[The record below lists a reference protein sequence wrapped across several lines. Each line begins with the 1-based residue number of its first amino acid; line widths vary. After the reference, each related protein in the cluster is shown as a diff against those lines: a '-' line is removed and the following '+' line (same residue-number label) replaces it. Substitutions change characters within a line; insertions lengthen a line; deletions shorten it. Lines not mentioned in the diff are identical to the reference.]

1 MNGNRYYASL
11 DDAEQAEN
19 EFLREQIH
27 EHNLTRAMSFV
38 YVNKQTGRALAKDHA
53 DGRMITVA
61 GNGKDSGNYHLT
73 KGVTVQSPRGI

>member
-1 MNGNRYYASL
+1 MNDNRYYASL
-11 DDAEQAEN
+11 DDAEQQET
-19 EFLREQIH
+19 ELLKERIH
-27 EHNLTRAMSFV
+27 EHNLSKAMSFL

-73 KGVTVQSPRGI
+73 KGVTVQSTR